1 MKKSPFLLAFVLTLL
16 VCSCAPKFS
25 QSAYYVDYR
34 PAYNM
39 GVFVSESN
47 SVSFDYEP
55 IASLMVNEYNGEV
68 TTEKRSYSYQKG
80 EDIYGEPDIKV
91 EKKTNWRS
99 ANFSSALTFAA
110 QQCLDMGGD
119 GLINLNFEPIKDKD
133 GVVVGV
139 TVSGMVIHRK

>member
-68 TTEKRSYSYQKG
+68 ATEKRSYSYQKG
-80 EDIYGEPDIKV
+80 EDIYGERRKPNG
-91 EKKTNWRS
+91 E
-99 ANFSSALTFAA
+99 ALILA
-110 QQCLDMGGD
+110 L
-119 GLINLNFEPIKDKD
+119 
-133 GVVVGV
+133 
-139 TVSGMVIHRK
+139 H